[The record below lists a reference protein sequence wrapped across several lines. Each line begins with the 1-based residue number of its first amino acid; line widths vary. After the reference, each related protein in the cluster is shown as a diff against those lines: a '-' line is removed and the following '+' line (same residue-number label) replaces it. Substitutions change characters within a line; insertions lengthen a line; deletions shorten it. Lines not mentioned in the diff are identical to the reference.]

1 METYRHYK
9 DYGGEAHTASWLTTQ
24 EFGECLDIVERIV
37 EERSKQPKTDLQ
49 RNIEMVEK
57 LLRNYH
63 DDNDD
68 DWLKSY
74 RLLYKYMKDSDDD
87 GEPAR
92 IIFWFD
98 N

>member
-24 EFGECLDIVERIV
+24 EFGECLDVVERIV

-49 RNIEMVEK
+49 CNIELVEK

-63 DDNDD
+63 DNNDD
-68 DWLKSY
+68 DWLKKY
-74 RLLYKYMKDSDDD
+74 RLLHKYMKDSDDE